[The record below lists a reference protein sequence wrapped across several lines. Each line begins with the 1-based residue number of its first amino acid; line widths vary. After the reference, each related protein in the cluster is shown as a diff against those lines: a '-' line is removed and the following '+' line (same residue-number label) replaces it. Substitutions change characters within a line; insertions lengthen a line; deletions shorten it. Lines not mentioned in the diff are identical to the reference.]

1 MRRKKKKGKGR
12 IYDWK
17 KKLDDKKKEKGTAEL
32 EIKED
37 NREMKGNNNE

>member
-1 MRRKKKKGKGR
+1 MIGRRNEMT
-12 IYDWK
+12 
-17 KKLDDKKKEKGTAEL
+17 KKKEKGTAEL